1 MDKKEVRRLVAQ
13 RKKEYSD
20 GQFEQMSY
28 KIIARLQE
36 LPCYQEADVIFAYM
50 DMPGEVKM
58 REFIRRSWAD
68 GKTVGVPKIIVSD
81 TDNRITA
88 ASMHFY
94 QIDSFDVLH
103 EGMMHIMEPDP
114 ERCKCLDS
122 VEKALIVMPGVAFDT
137 DRHRIG
143 YGGGFYDRYLARHPE
158 HFTVAVA
165 YKFQIFDQIPWEEQ
179 DIRPQMLVTEDRM
192 I

>member
-1 MDKKEVRRLVAQ
+1 
-13 RKKEYSD
+13 
-20 GQFEQMSY
+20 
-28 KIIARLQE
+28 
-36 LPCYQEADVIFAYM
+36 M

-58 REFIRRSWAD
+58 RDFIRRSWAD

-122 VEKALIVMPGVAFDT
+122 EEKALIIMPGVAFDT
-137 DRHRIG
+137 DRYRIG

-158 HFTVAVA
+158 HPTVAVA
-165 YKFQIFDQIPWEEQ
+165 YEFQIFDQIPWEEQ